1 MADDYSFELQF
12 FESLYKRDTR
22 DTRVIE
28 ILGHLYTKTGR
39 IDDGLRMDRRLV
51 RLKPEDPLA
60 HYNLGCSLALK
71 KRKKDAV
78 DSLQR
83 AVDLGYDD
91 LEYMQSDPDLQ
102 ILKNYPGFQII
113 LAQLG

>member
-1 MADDYSFELQF
+1 MANDYSFELQF

-22 DTRVIE
+22 ETPVIE

-71 KRKKDAV
+71 NRKKDAV

-83 AVDLGYDD
+83 AVELGYYDH
-91 LEYMQSDPDLQ
+91 EFMQSDPDLQ
-102 ILKNYPGFQII
+102 KLKAYPAFRDL
-113 LAQLG
+113 LAQLR